1 LTLREQGIILKKE
14 LQKKLAKRWYIVTIT
29 SSEREAIK
37 SMMGY
42 ITEERARLMDQY
54 SNLLDRLRELDKID
68 AEYNKQ
74 SVPVPTY
81 FQPTYPNI
89 TTTFATSQAIDS
101 STISTNLEVAATKA
115 LDLSDIKTED
125 FLEFEDDIP
134 ESMIIEEQPIQQL
147 ESHMSLSDAI
157 EKLNQ
162 QLDLE
167 DENKDSWV
175 YESEKET
182 LREKDYNKRAVKVPT
197 KKSNYRDVKVV
208 ASEVVAILKTVGRPI
223 KTAELI
229 KKMREADIDTSSP
242 YALLNNVRKY
252 EPRIQKIG
260 FGFYQFKP
268 VAAV

>member
-1 LTLREQGIILKKE
+1 
-14 LQKKLAKRWYIVTIT
+14 
-29 SSEREAIK
+29 
-37 SMMGY
+37 
-42 ITEERARLMDQY
+42 
-54 SNLLDRLRELDKID
+54 
-68 AEYNKQ
+68 
-74 SVPVPTY
+74 
-81 FQPTYPNI
+81 
-89 TTTFATSQAIDS
+89 
-101 STISTNLEVAATKA
+101 
-115 LDLSDIKTED
+115 
-125 FLEFEDDIP
+125 
-134 ESMIIEEQPIQQL
+134 
-147 ESHMSLSDAI
+147 MSLSDAI

-162 QLDLE
+162 QLDIE

-175 YESEKET
+175 YDSEKET
-182 LREKDYNKRAVKVPT
+182 LREKDYSKRAVKVPT

-268 VAAV
+268 VATN